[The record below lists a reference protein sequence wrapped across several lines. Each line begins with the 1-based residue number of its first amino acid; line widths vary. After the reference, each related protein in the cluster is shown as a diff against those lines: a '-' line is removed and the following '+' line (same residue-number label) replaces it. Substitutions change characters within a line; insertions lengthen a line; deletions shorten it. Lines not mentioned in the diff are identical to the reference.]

1 MKTIDK
7 IKYILIHKIQFNDER
22 KKFQLVLDEFDR
34 NISILE
40 VGCGNGRNL
49 VMLKKMGFV
58 NVKGIDINTKLVQK
72 ANSFGVAA
80 FAIDEKKNGIKNM
93 IY

>member
-22 KKFQLVLDEFDR
+22 KKFQLVLDEFER

-40 VGCGNGRNL
+40 L
-49 VMLKKMGFV
+49 VVEMEE
-58 NVKGIDINTKLVQK
+58 I
-72 ANSFGVAA
+72 
-80 FAIDEKKNGIKNM
+80 
-93 IY
+93 

>member
-49 VMLKKMGFV
+49 VMLKKWGLL
-58 NVKGIDINTKLVQK
+58 T
-72 ANSFGVAA
+72 
-80 FAIDEKKNGIKNM
+80 
-93 IY
+93 

>member
-22 KKFQLVLDEFDR
+22 NKFQLVLDEFDR

-49 VMLKKMGFV
+49 IMLKKMGFV
-58 NVKGIDINTKLVQK
+58 NAKGVDINTKLVQK
-72 ANSFGVAA
+72 AN
-80 FAIDEKKNGIKNM
+80 
-93 IY
+93 